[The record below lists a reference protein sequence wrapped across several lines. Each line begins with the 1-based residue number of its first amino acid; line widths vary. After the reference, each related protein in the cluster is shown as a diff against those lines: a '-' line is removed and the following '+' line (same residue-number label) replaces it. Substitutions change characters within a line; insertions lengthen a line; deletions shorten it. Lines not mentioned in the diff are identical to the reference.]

1 MGLSGI
7 SAPSMEQLTLCGGRL
22 RFTEAKEQVLHLKCK
37 IRRGALGEHEK
48 KTMRNVR
55 PDRPHEPGTVA
66 CAGPL
71 AVLQAAVRGIPGSKA
86 QASR

>member
-1 MGLSGI
+1 
-7 SAPSMEQLTLCGGRL
+7 MEQLTLCGGRL
-22 RFTEAKEQVLHLKCK
+22 RLTDAKEQVLHLKCK
-37 IRRGALGEHEK
+37 IRRGALGEHGK

-71 AVLQAAVRGIPGSKA
+71 AVLQAVVRGIARFQGPSNPLV
-86 QASR
+86 ASGPEVD